1 HGLYLMVNHAWRSL
15 KQRMGWIGRGR
26 WGNFGAGAL
35 TFLAVVVGWVF
46 FRAESFSTAVDLL
59 RGMVGLNGVTFSKGL
74 GNTNFASIMRGYGAD
89 FFGAMHLTNLDAFKA
104 IRILV
109 PGLFVVFMLPNVQ
122 QIMANY
128 ESVSDAPKKISEK
141 QTGLIWQSS
150 LLGAFVFL
158 MIGFLVIINLHKQ
171 STFLYFQF

>member
-1 HGLYLMVNHAWRSL
+1 M
-15 KQRMGWIGRGR
+15 QI
-26 WGNFGAGAL
+26 
-35 TFLAVVVGWVF
+35 
-46 FRAESFSTAVDLL
+46 
-59 RGMVGLNGVTFSKGL
+59 
-74 GNTNFASIMRGYGAD
+74 

-141 QTGLIWQSS
+141 QTGLVWQSS

-158 MIGFLVIINLHKQ
+158 MIGFLVIINLHEQ